1 MARIR
6 SSSASRKSVVS
17 DVVRTTDFKH
27 LWRQL
32 RAAGW
37 RSKRPSGLS
46 NQWIYTSPDGESFA
60 GEHAVVAF
68 AFQSGLVNEKGNG
81 SSGEVENEVAD
92 SEAVTT
98 SEAVAMSAAEVT
110 GEAEAASEAVPAS
123 QIDTSIALSANTIGV
138 IDFCRAES
146 NAESSEE
153 AEVADDGDGGAE
165 ETVMDDIYQIVV
177 PPNDVNVL
185 GTGDVSDD
193 YESVGSSGIESSCDN
208 RGDEEVVPREFP
220 DYIADSD
227 EEVAHMD
234 DAFIQSLGG
243 KLTLEAIDQMAL
255 REFEWGVL
263 TSEFETGWDE
273 YPHQSKDVAAPKCE
287 LEGIAHSPVMLFFY
301 FVPKS
306 LWVSITKE
314 TNRYKKQT
322 LRARAHRVR
331 EKQRKRQT
339 ASVETVK
346 QIERRLRAEPLYEA
360 HELLHVIGLLIARM
374 LNPMTRR
381 LSRHWSM
388 SDDGAIPAGNF
399 GRYMPRNRCTS
410 ILRDVHFVNNE
421 APRVRDNTWKLRPVV
436 DMIQSRFLSGWSLP
450 SKFSFDE
457 GVLPATSK
465 RNTTRMFM
473 SDKPHRYGTKIFMVC
488 DLDTAYCHR
497 YLYFFFARILR
508 RNLRRCG
515 RADIRYVGSYR
526 DRFEIYV
533 GKREAADTDQ
543 QAFNNK
549 TGAAAVIRNLKIVLQ
564 DQPPSFRMVV
574 VDRFYTSVALTI
586 QLLSMS
592 VYVLG
597 TITTN
602 RLGYDKRVVEH
613 RQTRPRQVER
623 GSFTYSRSAAVPTTV
638 ACHWWDRK
646 PLHYLATEA
655 AMTETF
661 VHRNLK
667 GVGSATVKCPKL
679 VADYQRWMG
688 GVDVHDQL
696 RLQSYS
702 LQKAIRFQKYY
713 KSLFIG
719 LLDIAM
725 VNWYLTHKHTC
736 QRKHITPMDRRD
748 WYVLLHKQL
757 LQLKPD
763 DFVDEAAS
771 TPLSVS
777 RGHKRRR
784 QAGHAHLQLDD
795 WVTVSG
801 VQKRRQRSCKG
812 FQRPATKSG
821 TRTLNADRLFQT
833 HWANALFCV
842 VRRRLAHAS
851 PRAVSSSAIK
861 SMEMRPMMRGKDR
874 QFEYHFLNITDSSLF
889 YVEFSFAYRYVV
901 SLWET
906 KKSAGSRKFPL

>member
-1 MARIR
+1 MYKISRPYVPNAFRNDPLYAKPSEEEGAAAKTKTQARLAHGVAMAAAAKKTQEGRGKAAGP
-6 SSSASRKSVVS
+6 SDTEPSASRESVVS
-17 DVVRTTDFKH
+17 DVVLTTDFKH

-37 RSKRPSGLS
+37 RNKRPSGLS

-68 AFQSGLVNEKGNG
+68 AFQSGLVNEKGNE

-98 SEAVAMSAAEVT
+98 SEVVTTSEAITTIEAVAMSAAEAT
-110 GEAEAASEAVPAS
+110 GEAEAASEAVTAS
-123 QIDTSIALSANTIGV
+123 QIDTAIALSANTIDVMFGSDCGSSANNSIEEANRELV
-138 IDFCRAES
+138 VGAFQRFLSGAES
-146 NAESSEE
+146 NAQSSEE
-153 AEVADDGDGGAE
+153 AEAAGDGDGGAE

-177 PPNDVNVL
+177 PPNDVNVV
-185 GTGDVSDD
+185 GAGDVSDD
-193 YESVGSSGIESSCDN
+193 YESVGSSGIESGCDN
-208 RGDEEVVPREFP
+208 SEVVPREFP

-227 EEVAHMD
+227 DEVAHMD
-234 DAFIQSLGG
+234 DVFIQSLGG

-255 REFEWGVL
+255 REFEWGAL
-263 TSEFETGWDE
+263 TSEFQTVWDE
-273 YPHQSKDVAAPKCE
+273 NPHLSKDVAAPKCE
-287 LEGIAHSPVMLFFY
+287 LDDIANSPAMSFFY

-339 ASVETVK
+339 ASLKTVK

-360 HELLHVIGLLIARM
+360 HELLHVIGLLITRM
-374 LNPMTRR
+374 LNSMTRR

-388 SDDGAIPAGNF
+388 SDDGAIPVGNF

-410 ILRDVHFVNNE
+410 ILRDLHFVNNE
-421 APRVRDNTWKLRPVV
+421 APRVRDKIWKLRPVV
-436 DMIQSRFLSGWSLP
+436 DIIQPRLLSGWSHP

-457 GVLPATSK
+457 GVLPETSK

-473 SDKPHRYGTKIFMVC
+473 PNKPHRYGTKMFMVC
-488 DLDTAYCHR
+488 D
-497 YLYFFFARILR
+497 
-508 RNLRRCG
+508 
-515 RADIRYVGSYR
+515 S
-526 DRFEIYV
+526 IYV

-549 TGAAAVIRNLKIVLQ
+549 TGAAAVIRNLKIVLE
-564 DQPPSFRMVV
+564 DQPPSFRLVV
-574 VDRFYTSVALTI
+574 VDRFYTSVALAI

-597 TITTN
+597 TIMTN
-602 RLGYDKRVVEH
+602 RLGYDKRVVER
-613 RQTRPRQVER
+613 RQTRPRQIER
-623 GSFTYSRSAAVPTTV
+623 GSFTYSRSAAVPTMV

-646 PLHYLATEA
+646 PVHYLATGA
-655 AMTETF
+655 AMTESF

-719 LLDIAM
+719 LLDMAM
-725 VNWYLTHKHTC
+725 VNAYLTHKHTC
-736 QRKHITPMDRRD
+736 QRKHITPMDRGD
-748 WYVLLHKQL
+748 WCVLLHKQL
-757 LQLKPD
+757 LQLKPEN
-763 DFVDEAAS
+763 FVEEAAS

-777 RGHKRRR
+777 RGRKRRR
-784 QAGHAHLQLDD
+784 QAGLAHLQFDD

-801 VQKRRQRSCKG
+801 VQKRR
-812 FQRPATKSG
+812 
-821 TRTLNADRLFQT
+821 
-833 HWANALFCV
+833 
-842 VRRRLAHAS
+842 
-851 PRAVSSSAIK
+851 
-861 SMEMRPMMRGKDR
+861 
-874 QFEYHFLNITDSSLF
+874 
-889 YVEFSFAYRYVV
+889 
-901 SLWET
+901 
-906 KKSAGSRKFPL
+906 